1 MKFLLA
7 EGSFNEEERGKLVSL
22 AENIKS
28 ILIKIDDHVRKTRKN
43 RLPPGDA
50 YYNEEKVSQQKAAYL
65 HAENFL
71 KDSHE
76 LTFEDKFNRLHDRV
90 TLNET
95 AHLKVAHIFLTF
107 HPRDEISND
116 AMVQMARRYVK
127 TAGFEDQPY
136 LGYRHQNA
144 GNPHL
149 HILSTHILPDRR

>member
-1 MKFLLA
+1 MTML
-7 EGSFNEEERGKLVSL
+7 GKLGRTGYL
-22 AENIKS
+22 RGTLN
-28 ILIKIDDHVRKTRKN
+28 
-43 RLPPGDA
+43 
-50 YYNEEKVSQQKAAYL
+50 YNEEKVSQQKAAYL

-144 GNPHL
+144 GNPPL